1 MASLKEEVEVLR
13 RVPLFAQLD
22 PAKLKLLAFASERMK
37 FLSGQD
43 LCKQG
48 DVGDAAYVIISGDAD
63 ILVNQDGNEI
73 VVAKV
78 GANAVIGEIAVLC
91 EVPRTA
97 TVRATSKLETLKIDK
112 ETFVRL
118 IREFPDMG
126 IEVMRELAD
135 RLTKTTSELSVA
147 RNELKAA
154 TSSRG

>member
-1 MASLKEEVEVLR
+1 MTSLKEEVEILR

-22 PAKLKLLAFASERMK
+22 PAKLKLLAFASERMR
-37 FLSGQD
+37 FLPDQD

-48 DVGDAAYVIISGDAD
+48 DVGDAAYVIMSGEAD
-63 ILVNQDGNEI
+63 ILVNQNGNEI
-73 VVAKV
+73 VVAQV
-78 GANAVIGEIAVLC
+78 GENAVIGEIAVLC

-97 TVRATSKLETLKIDK
+97 TVRATSNLDTLKIDK
-112 ETFVRL
+112 ETFLRL

-135 RLTKTTSELSVA
+135 RLTKTTNELSLA

-154 TSSRG
+154 TG

>member
-1 MASLKEEVEVLR
+1 MTSLKEEVEVLR

-22 PAKLKLLAFASERMK
+22 PAKLKLLAFASERMT
-37 FLSGQD
+37 FLPGQD

-48 DVGDAAYVIISGDAD
+48 DVGDAAYVIISGEAD

-73 VVAKV
+73 VVAQV
-78 GANAVIGEIAVLC
+78 GENAVIGEIAVLC

-97 TVRATSKLETLKIDK
+97 TVRATTKLQTLKIDK
-112 ETFVRL
+112 ETFLRL

-126 IEVMRELAD
+126 IEIMRELAE

-154 TSSRG
+154 AG

>member
-1 MASLKEEVEVLR
+1 MTSLKEEVEVLR

-22 PAKLKLLAFASERMK
+22 PAKLKLLAFASERMI
-37 FLSGQD
+37 FLPGQD

-48 DVGDAAYVIISGDAD
+48 DVGDAAYVIISGEAD

-73 VVAKV
+73 VVAQV
-78 GANAVIGEIAVLC
+78 GENAVIGEIAILC

-97 TVRATSKLETLKIDK
+97 TVRATSKLQTLKIDK
-112 ETFVRL
+112 ETFLRL

-126 IEVMRELAD
+126 IEIMRELAD

-154 TSSRG
+154 AG

>member
-22 PAKLKLLAFASERMK
+22 PAKLKLLAFASERMT
-37 FLSGQD
+37 FLPGQD

-48 DVGDAAYVIISGDAD
+48 DVGDAAYVIISGEAD

-73 VVAKV
+73 VVAQV
-78 GANAVIGEIAVLC
+78 GENAVIGEIAVLC

-97 TVRATSKLETLKIDK
+97 TVRATTKLQTLKIDK
-112 ETFVRL
+112 ETFLRL

-126 IEVMRELAD
+126 IEIMRELAE

-154 TSSRG
+154 AG

>member
-1 MASLKEEVEVLR
+1 MTSLKEEVEILR

-22 PAKLKLLAFASERMK
+22 PAKLKLLAFASQRMT
-37 FLSGQD
+37 FLPGQD

-48 DVGDAAYVIISGDAD
+48 DVGDAAYVIISGEAD

-73 VVAKV
+73 VVAQV
-78 GANAVIGEIAVLC
+78 GENAVIGEIAVLC

-97 TVRATSKLETLKIDK
+97 TVRATSKLVTLKIDK
-112 ETFVRL
+112 ETFLRL

-126 IEVMRELAD
+126 IEIMRELAD

-154 TSSRG
+154 AG

>member
-1 MASLKEEVEVLR
+1 MVSLKEEVEILR

-22 PAKLKLLAFASERMK
+22 PAKLKLLAFTSERMS
-37 FLSGQD
+37 FQPGQD

-63 ILVNQDGNEI
+63 ILVNQNGNEI
-73 VVAKV
+73 VVAQV
-78 GANAVIGEIAVLC
+78 GKDAVIGEIAVLC

-97 TVRATSKLETLKIDK
+97 TVRATTKLQSLKIDK
-112 ETFVRL
+112 ETFLRL

-154 TSSRG
+154 TS

>member
-1 MASLKEEVEVLR
+1 MTSLKDEVEVLR

-22 PAKLKLLAFASERMK
+22 PAKLKLLAFASERMT
-37 FLSGQD
+37 FLPGQD

-48 DVGDAAYVIISGDAD
+48 DVGDAAYVIISGEAD

-73 VVAKV
+73 VVAQV
-78 GANAVIGEIAVLC
+78 GENAVIGEIAVLC

-97 TVRATSKLETLKIDK
+97 TVRATTKLQTLKIDK
-112 ETFVRL
+112 ETFLRL

-126 IEVMRELAD
+126 IEIMRELAD

-154 TSSRG
+154 AG

>member
-1 MASLKEEVEVLR
+1 MTSLKEEVEILR

-22 PAKLKLLAFASERMK
+22 PAKLKLLAFASERMR
-37 FLSGQD
+37 FLPGQD

-48 DVGDAAYVIISGDAD
+48 DVGDAAYVIMSGEAD
-63 ILVNQDGNEI
+63 ILVNQDSNEI
-73 VVAKV
+73 VVAQV
-78 GANAVIGEIAVLC
+78 GENAVIGEIAVLC

-97 TVRATSKLETLKIDK
+97 TVRATSKLDTLKIDK
-112 ETFVRL
+112 ETFLRL

-154 TSSRG
+154 TG